1 MGKQENRAFD
11 YSRWPNWIDP
21 KEAIPYDK
29 NAKIHDEEQV
39 RNIANSIRRFGW
51 QQDTVLTRDKVLVIG
66 HGRRLAAL
74 ELGCMLPYHIVDK
87 DADELTEED
96 IRELRFADNLT
107 NESPWDYALGALDM
121 EGLSFDGFDFDLS
134 DFFAENEE
142 VVEDDY
148 EPNPPEIPNAKMG
161 DIYQLGRHR
170 LMCGDSTLWPDV
182 EKLLDGATVD
192 MVLTDPPYNVNY
204 EGKAGSIKNDN
215 MKDDAFRAFCEL
227 PLAISA
233 RLCGLVARSTF
244 GFLILRR

>member
-21 KEAIPYDK
+21 QEAIPYDK
-29 NAKIHDEEQV
+29 NAKIHDKKQV

-134 DFFAENEE
+134 NFFAENEE

-148 EPNPPEIPNAKMG
+148 EPEIPKEPKSKRG
-161 DIYQLGRHR
+161 YIYQLGEHR
-170 LMCGDSTLWPDV
+170 LMCGDATSTEDV
-182 EKLLDGATVD
+182 QLLMGGGT
-192 MVLTDPPYNVNY
+192 
-204 EGKAGSIKNDN
+204 G
-215 MKDDAFRAFCEL
+215 RH
-227 PLAISA
+227 
-233 RLCGLVARSTF
+233 GLHRPSVWGRNR
-244 GFLILRR
+244 GQE

>member
-11 YSRWPNWIDP
+11 YSRWTNWIDP

-87 DADELTEED
+87 DADELTAED

-107 NESPWDYALGALDM
+107 NESPWDYAIGALDM
-121 EGLSFDGFDFDLS
+121 EGLSFDGFDFDLD
-134 DFFAENEE
+134 DFAFDGADETEKAEKEESANPTENLPESRVYVFGLSAFGVNSECFVHSQLSQNEADRVLE
-142 VVEDDY
+142 ALATGRAD
-148 EPNPPEIPNAKMG
+148 EIA
-161 DIYQLGRHR
+161 
-170 LMCGDSTLWPDV
+170 
-182 EKLLDGATVD
+182 EKLKEALNA
-192 MVLTDPPYNVNY
+192 L
-204 EGKAGSIKNDN
+204 
-215 MKDDAFRAFCEL
+215 
-227 PLAISA
+227 
-233 RLCGLVARSTF
+233 
-244 GFLILRR
+244 